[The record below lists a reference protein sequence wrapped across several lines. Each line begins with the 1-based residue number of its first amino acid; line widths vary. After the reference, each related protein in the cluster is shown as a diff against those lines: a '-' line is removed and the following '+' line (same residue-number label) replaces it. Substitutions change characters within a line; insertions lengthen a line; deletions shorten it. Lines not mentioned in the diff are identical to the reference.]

1 MVNGFPSTESQ
12 NEFKS
17 KKQFKGPSRPLTPP
31 PHRKWGKKGDL
42 KIQIY
47 FTLYDK
53 RGTSS
58 DGPDTLIV
66 VPIPFMILSSSK

>member
-1 MVNGFPSTESQ
+1 MGSLLRNPRM
-12 NEFKS
+12 NLI
-17 KKQFKGPSRPLTPP
+17 PYNNLTDRLDLSPP